1 MITQII
7 IKFSFFVAILGI
19 LYCLVTGVSFSESIL
34 RGLFVFA
41 GIYLVLIVFFV
52 GVRVIMNQGPKKVEP
67 KAVKP
72 KTVEQPEK
80 AAEEEIAG
88 E

>member
-19 LYCLVTGVSFSESIL
+19 LYCLVTGISFSESIL

-52 GVRVIMNQGPKKVEP
+52 GVRVIMTQGPKKVAP

-72 KTVEQPEK
+72 KTVEQPEEA
-80 AAEEEIAG
+80 AAEEIEG
-88 E
+88 G

>member
-19 LYCLVTGVSFSESIL
+19 LYCLVIGVSFSESIL

-52 GVRVIMNQGPKKVEP
+52 GVRVIMTQGPKKVEP

-72 KTVEQPEK
+72 KTVEQPEE

>member
-52 GVRVIMNQGPKKVEP
+52 GVRVIMTQGPKKVAP

-72 KTVEQPEK
+72 KTVEQPEE

>member
-19 LYCLVTGVSFSESIL
+19 LYCLVTGISFSESIL

-52 GVRVIMNQGPKKVEP
+52 GVRVIMTQGPKKVAP

-72 KTVEQPEK
+72 KTVEQPEE

>member
-1 MITQII
+1 MITQIV
-7 IKFSFFVAILGI
+7 IKFSLFVAILGI
-19 LYCLVTGVSFSESIL
+19 LYCLVTGVSFSESMM

-52 GVRVIMNQGPKKVEP
+52 AVRIIMTPGPKKVAP

-80 AAEEEIAG
+80 AAGEEIEG

>member
-1 MITQII
+1 MITQIV
-7 IKFSFFVAILGI
+7 IKFSLFVAILGI
-19 LYCLVTGVSFSESIL
+19 LYGLVTGVSFSESMM

-52 GVRVIMNQGPKKVEP
+52 GVRVIMTPGPKKVAP

-80 AAEEEIAG
+80 AAAEEIEG

>member
-7 IKFSFFVAILGI
+7 IKFSLFVAILGI
-19 LYCLVTGVSFSESIL
+19 LYCLVTGVSFSESIV

-52 GVRVIMNQGPKKVEP
+52 GVRIIMTQGPKKVTP

-80 AAEEEIAG
+80 AAAEEIEG

>member
-7 IKFSFFVAILGI
+7 VKFSFFLAIVGI
-19 LYCLVTGVSFSESIL
+19 LYCLVTGVSFSESMM

-52 GVRVIMNQGPKKVEP
+52 GVRIIMTQGPKKVAP

-72 KTVEQPEK
+72 KTVEQPEE